1 VEHDP
6 STWAVSRR
14 RFIRLA
20 LITVGGAAT
29 TLAAACQP
37 AAPAA
42 PTAQSAASTQ
52 APAAPAPTA
61 APKPAAAPTA
71 QPTIQ
76 TGVVA
81 APTAAPT
88 VAPAANIKRGGRLI
102 FAEQSDWLNL
112 HPWIGAGPNELGKEQ
127 FYDALVEFDRQFN
140 RVPSLAESWSLPDE
154 LTYVFKLRQGVKFH
168 NGKEMDA
175 GDVVYSM
182 GLMRDKEKGAF
193 SWYTL
198 VDAVTALDK
207 YTVQIK
213 TTKPDLALLGTFAMH
228 RFAAIVPD
236 GAWEKQ
242 DLLTSEAG
250 TGPYQLVEYAPTDH
264 ITMRRFPDH
273 WRKNL
278 PIVDE
283 IILKLMPDEDAR
295 IAALRSGAVDL
306 AYLSPDGARR
316 VAREPNL
323 QVFEG
328 FVCSPRVFQFAIK
341 GEGKPL
347 DDSRVRR
354 ALSLAFDRR
363 EILEKVHDNKGILTG
378 PIPSKYGDWSIPQ
391 DELEQKWFKY
401 DVAEARKL
409 LSDAGYANGF
419 SLNAVVFPNAD
430 APRRSVILKEQ
441 WNKIGVELKIEQVE
455 FGVAVARL
463 GEGDFDV
470 FPTGRGMRND
480 PDGFV
485 VDFTHLRAPGDKRG
499 GLWGFQ
505 NQPLSELIEKARLTT
520 DNAQRHQMYLE
531 IQRMI
536 LQESPHLYEVLP
548 LEFVG
553 AQKYVKDYW
562 VDFGTFRPALKY
574 TWLDK

>member
-1 VEHDP
+1 VERP
-6 STWAVSRR
+6 ISRR
-14 RFIRLA
+14 IFIRLS
-20 LITVGGAAT
+20 VVAAGS
-29 TLAAACQP
+29 TLLAACQQT
-37 AAPAA
+37 APA
-42 PTAQSAASTQ
+42 
-52 APAAPAPTA
+52 APTA
-61 APKPAAAPTA
+61 APKPAAAAPTTAPTAAPKPATPPTA

-81 APTAAPT
+81 APTPAPK
-88 VAPAANIKRGGRLI
+88 VAPAANIKKGGRLI

-140 RVPSLAESWSLPDE
+140 RAPSLAESWTTPDE

-168 NGKEMDA
+168 TGKEMDA
-175 GDVVYSM
+175 GDVVYSLN
-182 GLMRDKEKGAF
+182 LMRDKEKGAF
-193 SWYTL
+193 SWYTF
-198 VDAVTALDK
+198 VDTVTALDK

-213 TTKPDLALLGTFAMH
+213 TSKPDLALLGTFAMH
-228 RFAAIVPD
+228 RFSAIVPD

-242 DLLTSEAG
+242 DLLTTEAG

-273 WRKNL
+273 WRKDL
-278 PIVDE
+278 PLVDE

-306 AYLSPDGARR
+306 GYLSPDGARR

-354 ALSLAFDRR
+354 ALSLAFDRK

-378 PIPSKYGDWSIPQ
+378 PIPSKYGDWAIPQ
-391 DELEQKWFKY
+391 DELEQKWLKY
-401 DVAEARKL
+401 DVAEAKKL
-409 LSDAGYANGF
+409 LADAGYANGF

-430 APRRSVILKEQ
+430 APKRSVILKEQ

-505 NQPLSELIEKARLTT
+505 NQPLSDLIEKARLTP
-520 DNAQRHQMYLE
+520 DNTARHQMYFD

-548 LEFVG
+548 MEFVG